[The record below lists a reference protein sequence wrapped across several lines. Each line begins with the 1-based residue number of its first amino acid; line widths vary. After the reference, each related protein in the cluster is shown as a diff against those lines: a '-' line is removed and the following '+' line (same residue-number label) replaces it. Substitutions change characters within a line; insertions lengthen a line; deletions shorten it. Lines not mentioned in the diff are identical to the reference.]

1 MQVENHEKF
10 IELRV
15 DRNFGDIIN
24 VYFEFFKQNLRK
36 FTNVFLSY
44 NGIFLIGLLIVSYL
58 LVSGMIG
65 LITDNQNT
73 VLDAIGSGSEAYFMY
88 LILGGVLFF
97 VIFLMVA
104 VLNYSLSTSYMIN
117 YEERKGQNFDKTD
130 VWQAVKGN
138 LGSILIFILILI
150 LLFFGLMIAAV
161 VLTFIPLAGM
171 LAQYVI
177 QYFVMAWVGVSFF
190 VMLKEKRGVT
200 EALGE
205 GWNLVTKNF
214 WRSVGVNFI
223 LGFLIGLLFMVVI
236 MIPGILIGIYTFHL
250 VQNDVDLDASI
261 VPTIIYTS
269 GTCLFLIIAVY
280 SQCLSQFVNGLLYFS
295 LHEKTYNLN
304 SRSKIDQIG
313 HQDP

>member
-1 MQVENHEKF
+1 MQVKNQEKF

-15 DRNFGDIIN
+15 NRDFGDIIN
-24 VYFEFFKQNLRK
+24 VYFEFFKQNLKK

-44 NGIFLIGLLIVSYL
+44 NGIFLIGLLVVSYL
-58 LVSGMIG
+58 LVSGVIG
-65 LITDNQNT
+65 LIANNQNT
-73 VLDAIGSGSEAYFMY
+73 VLDAVGSGDETYWMYF
-88 LILGGVLFF
+88 IFGGILFF
-97 VIFLMVA
+97 VIFIMVA
-104 VLNYSLSTSYMIN
+104 VLNYSLSTSYMIK
-117 YEERKGQNFDKTD
+117 YEEHRGPDFDKAD
-130 VWQAVKGN
+130 VWEKVKNN
-138 LGSILIFILILI
+138 LGNIVIFILILI
-150 LLFFGLMIAAV
+150 LLFFGLMIAAI

-177 QYFVMAWVGVSFF
+177 QYFMMAWMGVSFF

-200 EALGE
+200 DALGE

-236 MIPGILIGIYTFHL
+236 MIPGILIGIYTFHV
-250 VQNDVDLDASI
+250 VQNDVDLGASM
-261 VPTIIYTS
+261 VPTIIYTL
-269 GTCLFLIIAVY
+269 GTCLLLIIAVY

-313 HQDP
+313 LQDQ

>member
-1 MQVENHEKF
+1 MQVENQEKF

-15 DRNFGDIIN
+15 NRDFGDIIN
-24 VYFEFFKQNLRK
+24 AYFEFFKQNLKK

-65 LITDNQNT
+65 LFIDNQNT
-73 VLDAIGSGSEAYFMY
+73 VINAVGSDSESYVMY
-88 LILGGVLFF
+88 LIFGGILFF
-97 VIFLMVA
+97 IIFIMVA
-104 VLNYSLSTSYMIN
+104 ALNYSLSTSYMIK
-117 YEERKGQNFDKTD
+117 YEEHKGLNFDKTD
-130 VWQAVKGN
+130 VWEEVKNN
-138 LGSILIFILILI
+138 LGSIMVFILILI
-150 LLFFGLMIAAV
+150 GLFFGLMIAAV

-190 VMLKEKRGVT
+190 VMLKEKRSVT
-200 EALGE
+200 DALGE

-214 WRSVGVNFI
+214 WRAVGVNFI

-236 MIPGILIGIYTFHL
+236 MIPGILIGIYTFHV
-250 VQNDVDLDASI
+250 VQNDVDLGASV
-261 VPTIIYTS
+261 VPTIIYTL

-313 HQDP
+313 LQDQ

>member
-1 MQVENHEKF
+1 MQVKNQEKF

-15 DRNFGDIIN
+15 NRDFGDIIN
-24 VYFEFFKQNLRK
+24 VYFEFFKQNLKK
-36 FTNVFLSY
+36 FTNIFLSY
-44 NGIFLIGLLIVSYL
+44 NGVFLIGLLIVSYL

-65 LITDNQNT
+65 LFTNNQNT
-73 VLDAIGSGSEAYFMY
+73 VLDTIGSNSDAYVMY
-88 LILGGVLFF
+88 LIFGGILFF
-97 VIFLMVA
+97 IIFIIVA
-104 VLNYSLSTSYMIN
+104 ALNYSLSTSYMIQ
-117 YEERKGQNFDKTD
+117 YEENKGLNFEKTD
-130 VWQAVKGN
+130 VWEEVKNN
-138 LGSILIFILILI
+138 LGSIIVFILILI

-161 VLTFIPLAGM
+161 VLAFIPLAGM

-190 VMLKEKRGVT
+190 VLLKEKRSVT

-214 WRSVGVNFI
+214 WRAVGVNFI

-236 MIPGILIGIYTFHL
+236 MIPGILIGIYTFHV
-250 VQNDVDLDASI
+250 VQNDVDLGASV
-261 VPTIIYTS
+261 VPTIIYTL

-313 HQDP
+313 LQDQ

>member
-1 MQVENHEKF
+1 MQVENQEKF

-15 DRNFGDIIN
+15 NRDFGDIIN
-24 VYFEFFKQNLRK
+24 AYFEFFKQNLKK

-65 LITDNQNT
+65 LFTDNQNT
-73 VLDAIGSGSEAYFMY
+73 VINAVGSDSESYVMY
-88 LILGGVLFF
+88 LIFGGILFF
-97 VIFLMVA
+97 IIFIMVA
-104 VLNYSLSTSYMIN
+104 ALNYSLSTSYMIK
-117 YEERKGQNFDKTD
+117 YEERKGLNFDKTD
-130 VWQAVKGN
+130 VWEEVKNN
-138 LGSILIFILILI
+138 LGSIMVFILILI
-150 LLFFGLMIAAV
+150 VLFFGLMIAAV

-190 VMLKEKRGVT
+190 VLLKEKRSVT
-200 EALGE
+200 DALGE

-214 WRSVGVNFI
+214 WRAVGVNFI

-236 MIPGILIGIYTFHL
+236 MIPGILIGIYTFHV
-250 VQNDVDLDASI
+250 VQNDVDLGASI
-261 VPTIIYTS
+261 LPTIIYTL

-313 HQDP
+313 LQDQ

>member
-1 MQVENHEKF
+1 MQVENQEKF

-15 DRNFGDIIN
+15 NRDFGDIIN
-24 VYFEFFKQNLRK
+24 VYFEFFKQNLKK

-58 LVSGMIG
+58 LVSGMMG
-65 LITDNQNT
+65 LFTDNQNT
-73 VLDAIGSGSEAYFMY
+73 VINAVGTESESYVMY
-88 LILGGVLFF
+88 LIFGGILFF
-97 VIFLMVA
+97 IIFIMVA
-104 VLNYSLSTSYMIN
+104 ALNYSLSTSYMIK
-117 YEERKGQNFDKTD
+117 YEERKGLNFDKTD
-130 VWQAVKGN
+130 VWEEVKNN
-138 LGSILIFILILI
+138 LGSIMVFILILI
-150 LLFFGLMIAAV
+150 VLFFGLMIAAV

-190 VMLKEKRGVT
+190 VMLKEKRSVT
-200 EALGE
+200 DALGE

-214 WRSVGVNFI
+214 WRAVGVNFI

-236 MIPGILIGIYTFHL
+236 MIPGILIGIYTFHV
-250 VQNDVDLDASI
+250 VQNDVDLGASI
-261 VPTIIYTS
+261 VPTIIYTL

-313 HQDP
+313 LEDQ

>member
-1 MQVENHEKF
+1 MQTKNQEKF

-15 DRNFGDIIN
+15 NRDFGDIIT
-24 VYFEFFKQNLRK
+24 VYFEFFKQNLKK

-44 NGIFLIGLLIVSYL
+44 NGIFLIGLLVVSYL
-58 LVSGMIG
+58 LVSGAIG
-65 LITDNQNT
+65 LITNNQNT
-73 VLDAIGSGSEAYFMY
+73 VLDAVGSGNETYIMYF
-88 LILGGVLFF
+88 ILGGILFF

-104 VLNYSLSTSYMIN
+104 VLNYSLSTSYMIK
-117 YEERKGQNFDKTD
+117 YEEHRGQNFDKTD
-130 VWQAVKGN
+130 VWEEVKNN
-138 LGSILIFILILI
+138 LGSIVIFILILI
-150 LLFFGLMIAAV
+150 LLFFGLMIAAII
-161 VLTFIPLAGM
+161 LTFIPLAGM
-171 LAQYVI
+171 LAQYII

-190 VMLKEKRGVT
+190 VMLKERRGVT
-200 EALGE
+200 DALGE

-236 MIPGILIGIYTFHL
+236 MIPGILIGIYTFHV
-250 VQNDVDLDASI
+250 VQNDVDLGASL
-261 VPTIIYTS
+261 VPTIIYTL
-269 GTCLFLIIAVY
+269 GTCLLLIIAVY

-313 HQDP
+313 LNSD

>member
-1 MQVENHEKF
+1 MQVKNQEKF

-15 DRNFGDIIN
+15 NRDFGDIIN
-24 VYFEFFKQNLRK
+24 VYFEFFKQNLKK
-36 FTNVFLSY
+36 FTNIFLSY
-44 NGIFLIGLLIVSYL
+44 NGVFLIGLLIVSYL

-65 LITDNQNT
+65 LFTNNQNT
-73 VLDAIGSGSEAYFMY
+73 VLDTIGSNSDAYVMY
-88 LILGGVLFF
+88 LIFGGILFF
-97 VIFLMVA
+97 IIFIIVA
-104 VLNYSLSTSYMIN
+104 ALNYSLSTSYMIQ
-117 YEERKGQNFDKTD
+117 YEENKGLNFEKTD
-130 VWQAVKGN
+130 VWEEVKNN
-138 LGSILIFILILI
+138 LGSIIVFILILI

-161 VLTFIPLAGM
+161 VLAFIPLAGM

-190 VMLKEKRGVT
+190 VLLKEKRSVT

-214 WRSVGVNFI
+214 WRAVGVNFI

-236 MIPGILIGIYTFHL
+236 MIPGILIGIYTFHV
-250 VQNDVDLDASI
+250 VQNDVDLGASI
-261 VPTIIYTS
+261 VPTIIYTL

-295 LHEKTYNLN
+295 LHEKTYNIN

-313 HQDP
+313 LQDQ

>member
-1 MQVENHEKF
+1 MQVKNQEKF

-15 DRNFGDIIN
+15 NRDFGDIIN
-24 VYFEFFKQNLRK
+24 VYFEFFKQNLKK

-44 NGIFLIGLLIVSYL
+44 NGVFLIGLLIVSYL

-65 LITDNQNT
+65 LFTNNQNT
-73 VLDAIGSGSEAYFMY
+73 VLDTVGSNSDAYLMY
-88 LILGGVLFF
+88 LIFGGILFII
-97 VIFLMVA
+97 IFIIVA
-104 VLNYSLSTSYMIN
+104 ALNYSLSTSYMIQ
-117 YEERKGQNFDKTD
+117 YEENKGLNFEKTD
-130 VWQAVKGN
+130 VWEQVKNN
-138 LGSILIFILILI
+138 LGSIIVFILILI

-161 VLTFIPLAGM
+161 VLAFIPLAGM

-177 QYFVMAWVGVSFF
+177 QYFMMAWVGVSFF
-190 VMLKEKRGVT
+190 VMLKEKRSVT
-200 EALGE
+200 DALGE
-205 GWNLVTKNF
+205 GWNLVAKNF
-214 WRSVGVNFI
+214 WRAVGVNFI

-236 MIPGILIGIYTFHL
+236 MIPGILIGIYTFHV
-250 VQNDVDLDASI
+250 VQNDVDLGASI
-261 VPTIIYTS
+261 VPTIIYTL

-313 HQDP
+313 LEDQ

>member
-1 MQVENHEKF
+1 MQVKNQEKF

-15 DRNFGDIIN
+15 NRDFGDIIN
-24 VYFEFFKQNLRK
+24 VYFEFFKQNLKK

-44 NGIFLIGLLIVSYL
+44 NGVFLIGLLIVSYL

-65 LITDNQNT
+65 LFTNNQNT
-73 VLDAIGSGSEAYFMY
+73 VLDTIGSNSDAYVMY
-88 LILGGVLFF
+88 LIFGGILFF
-97 VIFLMVA
+97 IIFIIVA
-104 VLNYSLSTSYMIN
+104 ALNYSLSTSYMIQ
-117 YEERKGQNFDKTD
+117 YEENKGLNFEKTD
-130 VWQAVKGN
+130 VWEEVKNN
-138 LGSILIFILILI
+138 LGSIIVFILILI

-161 VLTFIPLAGM
+161 VLAFIPLAGM

-190 VMLKEKRGVT
+190 VLLKEKRSVT

-214 WRSVGVNFI
+214 WRAVGVNFI

-236 MIPGILIGIYTFHL
+236 MIPGILIGIYTFHV
-250 VQNDVDLDASI
+250 VQNDVDLGASI
-261 VPTIIYTS
+261 VPTIIYTL

-295 LHEKTYNLN
+295 LHEKTYNIN

-313 HQDP
+313 LQDQ

>member
-1 MQVENHEKF
+1 MQTKNQEKF

-15 DRNFGDIIN
+15 NRDFGDIIT
-24 VYFEFFKQNLRK
+24 VYFEFFKQNLKK

-44 NGIFLIGLLIVSYL
+44 NGIFLIGLLVVSYL
-58 LVSGMIG
+58 LVSGAIG
-65 LITDNQNT
+65 LITNNQNT
-73 VLDAIGSGSEAYFMY
+73 VLDAVGSGNETYIMYF
-88 LILGGVLFF
+88 ILGGILFF

-104 VLNYSLSTSYMIN
+104 VLNYSLSTSYMIK
-117 YEERKGQNFDKTD
+117 YEEHRGQNFDKTD
-130 VWQAVKGN
+130 VWEEVKNN
-138 LGSILIFILILI
+138 LGSIVIFILILI
-150 LLFFGLMIAAV
+150 LLFFGLMIAAII
-161 VLTFIPLAGM
+161 LTFIPLAGM

-190 VMLKEKRGVT
+190 VMLKERRGVT
-200 EALGE
+200 DALGE

-223 LGFLIGLLFMVVI
+223 LGFLIGLLFMIVI
-236 MIPGILIGIYTFHL
+236 MIPGILIGIYTFHV
-250 VQNDVDLDASI
+250 VQNDVDLGASL
-261 VPTIIYTS
+261 VPTIIYTL
-269 GTCLFLIIAVY
+269 GTCLLLIIAVY

-313 HQDP
+313 LNSD

>member
-1 MQVENHEKF
+1 
-10 IELRV
+10 
-15 DRNFGDIIN
+15 
-24 VYFEFFKQNLRK
+24 
-36 FTNVFLSY
+36 
-44 NGIFLIGLLIVSYL
+44 
-58 LVSGMIG
+58 MIK
-65 LITDNQNT
+65 
-73 VLDAIGSGSEAYFMY
+73 
-88 LILGGVLFF
+88 
-97 VIFLMVA
+97 
-104 VLNYSLSTSYMIN
+104 
-117 YEERKGQNFDKTD
+117 YEEHRGQNFDKTD
-130 VWQAVKGN
+130 VWEEVKNN
-138 LGSILIFILILI
+138 LGSIVVFILILI
-150 LLFFGLMIAAV
+150 LLFFGLMVAAI

-200 EALGE
+200 DALGE

-236 MIPGILIGIYTFHL
+236 MVPGILIGIYTFHV
-250 VQNDVDLDASI
+250 VQNDVDLGASL
-261 VPTIIYTS
+261 VPTIIYTL
-269 GTCLFLIIAVY
+269 GTCLLLIIAVY

-313 HQDP
+313 LQDQ

>member
-1 MQVENHEKF
+1 MQTKNQEKF

-15 DRNFGDIIN
+15 NRDFGDIIT
-24 VYFEFFKQNLRK
+24 VYFEFFKQNLKK
-36 FTNVFLSY
+36 FTNIFLSY
-44 NGIFLIGLLIVSYL
+44 NGIFLIGLLVVSYL
-58 LVSGMIG
+58 LVSGAIG
-65 LITDNQNT
+65 LITNNQNT
-73 VLDAIGSGSEAYFMY
+73 VLDAVGPGNETYIMYF
-88 LILGGVLFF
+88 ILGGILFF

-104 VLNYSLSTSYMIN
+104 VLNYSLSTSYMIK
-117 YEERKGQNFDKTD
+117 YEEHRGQNFDKTD
-130 VWQAVKGN
+130 VWEEVKNN
-138 LGSILIFILILI
+138 LGSIVIFILILI
-150 LLFFGLMIAAV
+150 LLFFGLMIAAII
-161 VLTFIPLAGM
+161 LTFIPLAGM

-190 VMLKEKRGVT
+190 VMLKERRGVT
-200 EALGE
+200 DALGE

-236 MIPGILIGIYTFHL
+236 MIPGILIGIYTFHV
-250 VQNDVDLDASI
+250 VQNDVDLGASL
-261 VPTIIYTS
+261 VPTIIYTL
-269 GTCLFLIIAVY
+269 GTCLLLIIAVY

-313 HQDP
+313 LNSD